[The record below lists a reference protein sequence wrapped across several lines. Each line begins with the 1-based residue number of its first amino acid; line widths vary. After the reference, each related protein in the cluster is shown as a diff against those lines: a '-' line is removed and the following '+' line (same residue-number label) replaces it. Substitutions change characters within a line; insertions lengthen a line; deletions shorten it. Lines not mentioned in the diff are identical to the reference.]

1 MSTDTDN
8 LKSNFL
14 PLYIF
19 STFQYIHFFFIYGYK
34 MYILLQLMPISRL
47 ELIMLSIIRA
57 TQKHFSVLARCKL
70 SWQQVSIAESTDSPQ
85 RSE

>member
-1 MSTDTDN
+1 
-8 LKSNFL
+8 
-14 PLYIF
+14 
-19 STFQYIHFFFIYGYK
+19 
-34 MYILLQLMPISRL
+34 MPIARL

-70 SWQQVSIAESTDSPQ
+70 SWQQVSVAESTDSPQ